1 MWNPK
6 VWTSE
11 QIKIYGAV
19 VAKKLTV
26 AGDVQHLKM
35 PGKQDELYVVRWL
48 AGWLAYLL
56 TGDVEDQGGG
66 SLGDEANSEQS
77 FCSLITAKLIVCF

>member
-1 MWNPK
+1 MLEP
-6 VWTSE
+6 S
-11 QIKIYGAV
+11 
-19 VAKKLTV
+19 L